1 MSNSHII
8 RRVPGKLNLRIP
20 KRQNEVDNMDRNEM
34 PLGFGFALAQNPE
47 AMMNFANLPEPQRSA
62 VLERAHTASSKYE
75 MQSVVNELA
84 SMS

>member
-1 MSNSHII
+1 
-8 RRVPGKLNLRIP
+8 
-20 KRQNEVDNMDRNEM
+20 M